1 MDIDRQSSMLTL
13 LQTLQLEF
21 GTAILYLSVDATS
34 VQLMATRSL
43 TLSLTLSPGER
54 RCGGARAE
62 RPMTNTI
69 TLTLTPTLTL

>member
-34 VQLMATRSL
+34 VQLMVR
-43 TLSLTLSPGER
+43 
-54 RCGGARAE
+54 ARLGVRVGVTVRVRVRVRA
-62 RPMTNTI
+62 RLP
-69 TLTLTPTLTL
+69 PR